1 MKITVQLTSHAEA
14 ERGETERMAEV
25 FHVEFKRNGQARDAF
40 LRNIAAHIRSL
51 AKAYNA
57 KFDEEHGISQS

>member
-1 MKITVQLTSHAEA
+1 MKITIQLTSHAEA

-40 LRNIAAHIRSL
+40 LRNVAAHIRSL
-51 AKAYNA
+51 AAAYNA
-57 KFDEEHGISQS
+57 KFDEEHGISQP

>member
-40 LRNIAAHIRSL
+40 LRNVAAHIRSL
-51 AKAYNA
+51 SKAYNA
-57 KFDEEHGISQS
+57 KFDEEHGISQP

>member
-14 ERGETERMAEV
+14 GRGETERMAEV

-40 LRNIAAHIRSL
+40 LRNVAAHIRSL

-57 KFDEEHGISQS
+57 KFDEEHGISQP

>member
-1 MKITVQLTSHAEA
+1 MKITIQLTSHADA

-25 FHVEFKRNGQARDAF
+25 FTIEFKRNGQVRDAF
-40 LRNIAAHIRSL
+40 LRNIAGHIKSM

-57 KFDEEHGISQS
+57 KFDEEHGIS

>member
-14 ERGETERMAEV
+14 NRGETERMAEV

-40 LRNIAAHIRSL
+40 LRNVAAHIRSL
-51 AKAYNA
+51 AAAYNA

>member
-40 LRNIAAHIRSL
+40 LRNVAAHIRSL
-51 AKAYNA
+51 AEAHNA
-57 KFDEEHGISQS
+57 KFDEEHK

>member
-40 LRNIAAHIRSL
+40 LRNVAAHIRSL

-57 KFDEEHGISQS
+57 KFDEEHGITNP

>member
-40 LRNIAAHIRSL
+40 LRNVAAHIRSL
-51 AKAYNA
+51 AAAYNA
-57 KFDEEHGISQS
+57 KFDEEHGISQP